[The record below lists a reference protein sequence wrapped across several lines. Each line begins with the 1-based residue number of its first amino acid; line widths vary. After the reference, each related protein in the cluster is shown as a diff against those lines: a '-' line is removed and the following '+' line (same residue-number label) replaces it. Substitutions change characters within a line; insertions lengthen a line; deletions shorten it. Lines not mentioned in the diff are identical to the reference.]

1 MSDDFDTDFY
11 QSIEYIF
18 LKSEESKMSDQEIV
32 DYYMSHL
39 DCTIKELACMSGQDR
54 RYVKRLL
61 MEWDDDIMSFDNDE

>member
-1 MSDDFDTDFY
+1 MSNDFDDDFY
-11 QSIEYIF
+11 QSPEYIF
-18 LKSEESKMSDQEIV
+18 LREEGKMSDQEIV

-61 MEWDDDIMSFDNDE
+61 MEWDDDIMSFDNAE

>member
-1 MSDDFDTDFY
+1 
-11 QSIEYIF
+11 
-18 LKSEESKMSDQEIV
+18 MSDQEIV